1 MAENTQGSD
10 SPAQIN
16 VPDRPALEGLEEK
29 LSERWAQQK
38 TYAFDENTTREQ
50 VYSID
55 TPPPTASGS
64 LHVGHMFSYTQTDVI
79 ARYQRMSGKN
89 VFYPLGW
96 DDNGLPTERRVQ
108 NYYGVLCDPS
118 VPDNPDFRQLIP
130 LKADGSP
137 KPDRS
142 QAKWPRISR
151 NNFIELCEELAV
163 EDEKVFE
170 HLFTTLGLSVDW
182 SHTYRTIDAHSRKV
196 SQLAFL
202 KDLEAGN
209 AYMAEAPTMWDVTFR
224 TAVAQAELEDKE
236 RDGAYHRISFHRE
249 NGEKVWIETTRPEL
263 LPSCVALVAHPDD
276 ERYQP
281 LFGTKVT
288 SPLFG
293 VEVEVMAHP
302 LAQPDKGAG
311 IAMICTFG
319 DTTDVTWWRELQL
332 PTRALIGRDG
342 RFSRETPEWITSAE
356 GRERYERMA
365 GTTVFTGQKTVVEM
379 LVETGE
385 MEGEPKKIKHPVKFY
400 EKGDKPLEIVAS
412 RQWYIRNGGRDAERR
427 EKLIER
433 GREINWV
440 PSFMRSRYENWVE
453 GLNGDW
459 LISRQRFFGVPF
471 PLWYPLDAEGEP
483 DYENPI
489 LPAEDMLPVDP
500 ASQAAPGYSEDQRGV
515 PDGFIADPDVLDT
528 WATSSLT
535 PQIATGWATD
545 PELHAKTFPMDLRP
559 QGHDIIRTWLFS
571 TTVRAE
577 TLASSVPW
585 YNTAL
590 SGWILDPD
598 RKKMSKSKGNVV
610 VPHDVLDKYGS
621 DAVRYW
627 AASAR
632 LGADTAY
639 DEGQMKIGRRLA
651 IKLLNASKFVLNLGA
666 TEKSVITSQSQG
678 QVLTNALDR
687 SLLVRLAYLIEEAT
701 AAFEKYEY
709 ARALQI
715 AESFFWS
722 FTDDFVELVKDR
734 AYGARGETEQ
744 ASVLAAL
751 ATTLDALLRLF
762 APFLPFV
769 TEEIWSWWRAG
780 SVHRASWPQA
790 LPVLEGTLLAEYAA
804 NNPTAGISAQWVL
817 ADVNPAQIENLK
829 QVLPDVAE
837 ALGGLRKAKSD
848 AKVKQR
854 TEVESATIA
863 ASQEQLERIQ
873 SGLEDLRAAG
883 NAREVSL
890 VPSEGELEVRDVVLV
905 VEEAAE

>member
-1 MAENTQGSD
+1 
-10 SPAQIN
+10 
-16 VPDRPALEGLEEK
+16 
-29 LSERWAQQK
+29 
-38 TYAFDENTTREQ
+38 
-50 VYSID
+50 
-55 TPPPTASGS
+55 
-64 LHVGHMFSYTQTDVI
+64 
-79 ARYQRMSGKN
+79 
-89 VFYPLGW
+89 
-96 DDNGLPTERRVQ
+96 
-108 NYYGVLCDPS
+108 
-118 VPDNPDFRQLIP
+118 
-130 LKADGSP
+130 
-137 KPDRS
+137 
-142 QAKWPRISR
+142 
-151 NNFIELCEELAV
+151 
-163 EDEKVFE
+163 
-170 HLFTTLGLSVDW
+170 
-182 SHTYRTIDAHSRKV
+182 
-196 SQLAFL
+196 
-202 KDLEAGN
+202 
-209 AYMAEAPTMWDVTFR
+209 
-224 TAVAQAELEDKE
+224 
-236 RDGAYHRISFHRE
+236 
-249 NGEKVWIETTRPEL
+249 
-263 LPSCVALVAHPDD
+263 
-276 ERYQP
+276 
-281 LFGTKVT
+281 
-288 SPLFG
+288 
-293 VEVEVMAHP
+293 
-302 LAQPDKGAG
+302 
-311 IAMICTFG
+311 
-319 DTTDVTWWRELQL
+319 
-332 PTRALIGRDG
+332 
-342 RFSRETPEWITSAE
+342 
-356 GRERYERMA
+356 
-365 GTTVFTGQKTVVEM
+365 
-379 LVETGE
+379 
-385 MEGEPKKIKHPVKFY
+385 
-400 EKGDKPLEIVAS
+400 
-412 RQWYIRNGGRDAERR
+412 
-427 EKLIER
+427 
-433 GREINWV
+433 
-440 PSFMRSRYENWVE
+440 
-453 GLNGDW
+453 
-459 LISRQRFFGVPF
+459 
-471 PLWYPLDAEGEP
+471 
-483 DYENPI
+483 
-489 LPAEDMLPVDP
+489 
-500 ASQAAPGYSEDQRGV
+500 
-515 PDGFIADPDVLDT
+515 
-528 WATSSLT
+528 
-535 PQIATGWATD
+535 
-545 PELHAKTFPMDLRP
+545 
-559 QGHDIIRTWLFS
+559 
-571 TTVRAE
+571 
-577 TLASSVPW
+577 
-585 YNTAL
+585 
-590 SGWILDPD
+590 
-598 RKKMSKSKGNVV
+598 MSKSKGNVV

-722 FTDDFVELVKDR
+722 FTDDFVELIKDR

-790 LPVLEGTLLAEYAA
+790 LPVLEGALLAEYAA
-804 NNPTAGISAQWVL
+804 NNSTASISAQWVL